1 MKTFQQIDLCWV
13 SDDKNPLAASPRK
26 MFQSNSAEHHHNG
39 NLGPIQYQI
48 SLIHQP
54 FIFAMHRKQQT
65 TKNEKFSTNRTFA
78 DAGVLHLGWYR
89 DTCGRHVA
97 APEPAAGGGGGGRG
111 EVRLH
116 QPDPGRSH
124 HLLRLLE
131 LPHLR
136 ARRAGQAVR
145 GRGRALLFGNNNIS
159 LKIFS
164 R

>member
-13 SDDKNPLAASPRK
+13 SDDKNPLRTSPQK

-39 NLGPIQYQI
+39 NLGPHLDQSNIKYPRYINLSFSPCTENHKLPQ
-48 SLIHQP
+48 
-54 FIFAMHRKQQT
+54 RKSFLQLQ
-65 TKNEKFSTNRTFA
+65 KRTFA
-78 DAGVLHLGWYR
+78 DAGVPRLGWYR
-89 DTCGRHVA
+89 DTRGRHVA
-97 APEPAAGGGGGGRG
+97 APEPAAAGAGGGRG

-116 QPDPGRSH
+116 QPDPGRPH

-145 GRGRALLFGNNNIS
+145 GGGRALLSGNFHIS
-159 LKIFS
+159 
-164 R
+164 